1 MSTSGIVQATLLKM
15 ASNAATP
22 GADALAMQ
30 RRLKLQDAAEKFEGM
45 MLQELL
51 KPLQESQDS
60 GFTGLGSGFGT
71 GEDDRDD
78 TLDTI
83 SSFGTEAVANAIAK
97 QGGLGI
103 AKQVMRQIGAL
114 DPVASNG
121 AIQATKNPM
130 VTAVAGT
137 ASNFS
142 HKGGVPTYN
151 PSPKV
156 QNGSLD
162 EKAKKKS

>member
-1 MSTSGIVQATLLKM
+1 MSTSGILQATLLKM

-22 GADALAMQ
+22 GAEARSMQ
-30 RRLKLQDAAEKFEGM
+30 RHLKLQDAAEKFEGM

-97 QGGLGI
+97 HGGLGI

-114 DPVASNG
+114 DPTSSN
-121 AIQATKNPM
+121 AATKNSI
-130 VTAVAGT
+130 VIDIAGT
-137 ASNFS
+137 PGNFN
-142 HKGGVPTYN
+142 HKGGGPIYN

-156 QNGSLD
+156 RNGSLD
-162 EKAKKKS
+162 EKAKKRS

>member
-1 MSTSGIVQATLLKM
+1 MSTSGIVQGTLLKM
-15 ASNAATP
+15 AANAATP

-30 RRLKLQDAAEKFEGM
+30 RQLKIEDAAEKFEGM

-60 GFTGLGSGFGT
+60 EFTGLGSGFGT
-71 GEDDRDD
+71 GEEDRDD

-83 SSFGTEAVANAIAK
+83 SSFGTEALANAIARH
-97 QGGLGI
+97 GGLGI
-103 AKQVMRQIGAL
+103 AKQVMRQISGL
-114 DPVASNG
+114 D
-121 AIQATKNPM
+121 AISRNPATNNPM
-130 VTAVAGT
+130 VTAVAET
-137 ASNFS
+137 ANNFS

-151 PSPKV
+151 RSPKV

-162 EKAKKKS
+162 EKARKKS

>member
-1 MSTSGIVQATLLKM
+1 MSTSGIVQGTLLKM
-15 ASNAATP
+15 ASTVATP

-30 RRLKLQDAAEKFEGM
+30 RHLKLQDAAEKFEGM

-97 QGGLGI
+97 HGGLGI

-114 DPVASNG
+114 DPVASN
-121 AIQATKNPM
+121 AAARDST

-137 ASNFS
+137 VSNFS

>member
-1 MSTSGIVQATLLKM
+1 MSTSGIVQGTLLKM
-15 ASNAATP
+15 ATNAATP

-30 RRLKLQDAAEKFEGM
+30 RHLKLQDAAEKFEGM

-51 KPLQESQDS
+51 KPLQESQES

-97 QGGLGI
+97 HGGLGI

-114 DPVASNG
+114 DPVAS
-121 AIQATKNPM
+121 IQARKNPM

-137 ASNFS
+137 ASNLS
-142 HKGGVPTYN
+142 HKGGVPSYN

-162 EKAKKKS
+162 ERGKKKS